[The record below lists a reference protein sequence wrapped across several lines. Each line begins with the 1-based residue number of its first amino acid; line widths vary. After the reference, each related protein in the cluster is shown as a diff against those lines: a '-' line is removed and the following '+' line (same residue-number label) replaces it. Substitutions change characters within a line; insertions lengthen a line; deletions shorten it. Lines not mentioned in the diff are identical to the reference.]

1 MSSSRISKPTIDPDL
16 FRSFW
21 TKPFSWLIKNATVVP
36 SDGDYAGSGVTKVAG
51 FGQMAVGC
59 PNVVWGEWEDNDDD
73 DDDEEV
79 YKLYIYGYMV
89 YIRYIWCVYIYGYM
103 DIYIYIYGVHM
114 VCIWCIYG
122 IYMVI

>member
-59 PNVVWGEWEDNDDD
+59 PNVVWG
-73 DDDEEV
+73 
-79 YKLYIYGYMV
+79 
-89 YIRYIWCVYIYGYM
+89 
-103 DIYIYIYGVHM
+103 GV
-114 VCIWCIYG
+114 G
-122 IYMVI
+122 G